1 MHYTNGWTSPANSSA
16 HRGSLDVE
24 SEGVPDT
31 RIILVGRTGLDA
43 ALRLD
48 STFDLI
54 RVRTPF
60 EALGEL
66 ATPLDHATPQRAVVV
81 LAGDA
86 QRCVGEVV
94 DLPEGEATPARERV
108 REYVQSLRQID
119 PGVRIVSAGEQGMFT
134 DDDLFDAII
143 AADSGV
149 EAVRSAMRPGP
160 RLVRETSHAA
170 PSASSSAAIEPPAHA
185 APIPR
190 ASAGGA
196 STTSSAGGDASSD
209 VALIELMLQGKDI
222 LSAAVSAIRA
232 RVGDPGVEF
241 VELAAKSARPNGGS
255 LVPVTSGETI
265 LGYLA
270 PTVAATAPLAGEAKW
285 LGAWLRLRDQQ
296 TQLRQAAFTD
306 PLTGAW
312 NRRYFERFLAS
323 AIDTARENRWNVTV
337 LVFDVDNFK
346 SFNDKFGHEA
356 GDDILKETVRL
367 LSSVI
372 RPSDRVCRIG
382 GDEFAVIFH
391 EPRGPRKPDS
401 RHPTSVF
408 DIAQRFQE
416 KINNALFPKL
426 GPSAPGQLTISGG
439 LATFPW
445 DGNSAQELLVR
456 ADELALTSKRQGK
469 NVISIGPGALRADRE
484 RD

>member
-1 MHYTNGWTSPANSSA
+1 MEN
-16 HRGSLDVE
+16 
-24 SEGVPDT
+24 EGVPDT
-31 RIILVGRTGLDA
+31 RVILVGRTGLDA

-48 STFDLI
+48 SGVDLI
-54 RVRTPF
+54 RVRTPL

-66 ATPLDHATPQRAVVV
+66 ATPIDQATPQRAVVV
-81 LAGDA
+81 LAGEA
-86 QRCVGEVV
+86 QRSVADVV
-94 DLPEGEATPARERV
+94 DLPEGEGAPPHERV
-108 REYVQSLRQID
+108 REYVRSLRQID
-119 PGVRIVSAGEQGMFT
+119 PGVRIVSVCNEGMFT
-134 DDDLFDAII
+134 DDELFDAVI
-143 AADSGV
+143 AADSEV
-149 EAVRSAMRPGP
+149 ETVRSAMRAGP
-160 RLVRETSHAA
+160 RLTQETTSA
-170 PSASSSAAIEPPAHA
+170 PNSARIDIVPPQTS

-190 ASAGGA
+190 PAVAPVGVAPMSGA
-196 STTSSAGGDASSD
+196 EAPGD
-209 VALIELMLQGKDI
+209 VPLIDLMLQGKDI
-222 LSAAVSAIRA
+222 LSAAVSAIRL
-232 RVGDPGVEF
+232 RVNDPGLEF
-241 VELAAKSARPNGGS
+241 VELASKSARPMGGS
-255 LVPVTSGETI
+255 LVPITSGETI

-270 PTVAATAPLAGEAKW
+270 PTSAASPLLVGEAKW

-323 AIDTARENRWNVTV
+323 AIETAREHRWNVTV

-416 KINNALFPKL
+416 RINTAQFPKL

-445 DGNSAQELLVR
+445 DGNSAHELLVR

-469 NVISIGPGALRADRE
+469 NVITIGPGALRADRE
-484 RD
+484 RE

>member
-1 MHYTNGWTSPANSSA
+1 
-16 HRGSLDVE
+16 VE
-24 SEGVPDT
+24 NEGVPET
-31 RIILVGRTGLDA
+31 RVILVGRTGLDA

-48 STFDLI
+48 PSVDLV
-54 RVRTPF
+54 RVRTPLD
-60 EALGEL
+60 ALGEL
-66 ATPLDHATPQRAVVV
+66 ATPLDRATPQRAVVV
-81 LAGDA
+81 LASDA
-86 QRCVGEVV
+86 QRSVAEVV
-94 DLPEGEATPARERV
+94 DLPEGEGAPQRERV

-119 PGVRIVSAGEQGMFT
+119 PGVRVVGVCGEGMLT
-134 DDDLFDAII
+134 DDDLFDAVL
-143 AADSGV
+143 ASDAEA
-149 EAVRSAMRPGP
+149 EAVRSAMHPGP
-160 RLVRETSHAA
+160 RLARETTSAPPSPATDLTPPESAA
-170 PSASSSAAIEPPAHA
+170 PVPRFATESVVGAAG
-185 APIPR
+185 IPTG
-190 ASAGGA
+190 SAG
-196 STTSSAGGDASSD
+196 D

-222 LSAAVSAIRA
+222 LSSAVSAIRA
-232 RVGDPGVEF
+232 RTGDPGVEF
-241 VELAAKSARPNGGS
+241 IELAAKSARPSVGA
-255 LVPVTSGETI
+255 LVPVTSGEAI
-265 LGYLA
+265 LGYLV
-270 PTVAATAPLAGEAKW
+270 PTGTPTPQFASEAKW

-312 NRRYFERFLAS
+312 NRRYFDRFLAS
-323 AIDTARENRWNVTV
+323 AIDSAREHRWNVTV

-346 SFNDKFGHEA
+346 SFNDAFGHEA
-356 GDDILKETVRL
+356 GDEILRETVRL

-416 KINNALFPKL
+416 KITNAQFPKL
-426 GPSAPGQLTISGG
+426 GMNAPGQLTISGG

-445 DGNSAQELLVR
+445 DGNSARELLAR
-456 ADELALTSKRQGK
+456 ADELALASKRQGK

-484 RD
+484 R